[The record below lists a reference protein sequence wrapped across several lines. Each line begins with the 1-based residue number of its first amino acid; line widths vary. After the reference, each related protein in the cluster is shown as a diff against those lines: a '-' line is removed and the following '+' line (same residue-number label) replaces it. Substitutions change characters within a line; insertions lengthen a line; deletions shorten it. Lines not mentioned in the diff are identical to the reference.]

1 MIEPE
6 PYIKK
11 KLRSKRS
18 RLPRSKFSPVLFRD
32 GGNNYRGLSTISI
45 DSSSCCYLGDEV
57 SSNLRKRKFDEEIGA
72 EETKKRIE
80 EDDMPFRRIT
90 RSYCKQQ
97 HEKERKGVEAEASE
111 SSCVLSNCGAAFG
124 ETSFKIKKRNRNLK
138 EFESDGILRSEISS
152 VDQISARNETL
163 QYVAGSLKPSSEN
176 DVVSFSSGVDSYSIT
191 KQSENRAAPKLELS
205 DISNNDAVDSNFT
218 TSNFECIVEQK
229 PRSIE
234 FDSDL
239 VCSEQLSYYDD
250 VSDSEYSSSHE
261 NVLSQQQ
268 YLSFPEDSD
277 LEFSD
282 YTPSIFSNSGSEF
295 SERSIDDSSPPS
307 RTQSL
312 LVEFRQQFS
321 RSTVTLDSKKCSLV
335 EEDYQNQ
342 SRLVRFEDEEDDESY
357 ERFLDRERRHMFL
370 HDYAEEYIST
380 TEFGDLILQQRSEM
394 VHWIVEQ
401 CDLKRLQQET
411 LFLGVGLLDRFL
423 SKGFFKTE
431 RNLQIVGIAC
441 LALATRLEE
450 NQPYNSVRQKNFS
463 VGINIYSRCEVVAME
478 WLVQEVLNFQCLL
491 PTIYNFLWFYLKAA
505 RADAEMEKMAK
516 YLAVLALSDHEQLCY
531 WPSTVAAG
539 VVILASL
546 ESRQDTPF
554 QRVIEIH
561 TRTKDNDLPD
571 CIKSLEWLVQY
582 VS

>member
-6 PYIKK
+6 PSIKK
-11 KLRSKRS
+11 KLRSKRP

-32 GGNNYRGLSTISI
+32 RGNNYRGLSTISI

-72 EETKKRIE
+72 DETKKRIE
-80 EDDMPFRRIT
+80 EGDAPFRRIT

-97 HEKERKGVEAEASE
+97 QEKERKGDEAEASE

-124 ETSFKIKKRNRNLK
+124 ETSFKIKKRNGSVK
-138 EFESDGILRSEISS
+138 EFEPDGILRSEISS
-152 VDQISARNETL
+152 VSQISARNETL
-163 QYVAGSLKPSSEN
+163 QYAAGSLKPSSEN
-176 DVVSFSSGVDSYSIT
+176 DVVSFSSYSIT
-191 KQSENRAAPKLELS
+191 KQSENRAASKLELS
-205 DISNNDAVDSNFT
+205 DISNNDAIDSNFT

-234 FDSDL
+234 LDSDL
-239 VCSEQLSYYDD
+239 VCSEKISYDND
-250 VSDSEYSSSHE
+250 VSNSEYSSSHE
-261 NVLSQQQ
+261 NVLSQRQ
-268 YLSFPEDSD
+268 YVAFTENSD

-282 YTPSIFSNSGSEF
+282 YTPSVFSDSGSEF

-342 SRLVRFEDEEDDESY
+342 SRLVRFEDEEDEESY
-357 ERFLDRERRHMFL
+357 QTFLDRERRQMFL
-370 HDYAEEYIST
+370 QDYAEEYIST

-394 VHWIVEQ
+394 IHWIVEQ
-401 CDLKRLQQET
+401 CDLKRYQQET

-423 SKGFFKTE
+423 SRGFFKTE

-505 RADAEMEKMAK
+505 GADAEVEKMAR
-516 YLAVLALSDHEQLCY
+516 YLAVLALSDREQLCY

-571 CIKSLEWLVQY
+571 CIKSLEWLVQS